1 MRRYSRAME
10 AVRLCYL
17 ITSICVV
24 TSASA
29 STVRGAFIHSASYKR
44 GAPPRTDNRLLAAVP
59 PLEDDTNVSI
69 NYDTTTI
76 ANHTFRL
83 PTSDHLETIQER
95 QVFHPLQSS
104 QVFCIST
111 HLCKWGHPQ
120 AFGFHP
126 TNGPKP
132 QAGLFRLSCPLLC
145 QAIDEYE
152 GEGGVRQMSDWLR
165 SKDIRDI
172 DEDWKRKGY
181 EKANEAQ
188 KNIRVELAKDDK
200 YKLISRMGDYNA
212 QRFLESGVAGIPS
225 DQTFNVKCIHA
236 HVADHLCRC
245 NSSND
250 GNIIGKEALKI
261 LEERGVPVLG
271 NDVCWQQCN
280 NHERQPSDW
289 KYIPKKNRQKLRSTR
304 QRRKERPSINVE
316 TDELDSKAKQ
326 YGYKSPSHSAS
337 FLKHLESVRSS
348 WPYDPN
354 DDESAIEGREKS
366 VPCTG
371 EPAIDPSRMLQD
383 ADWI

>member
-1 MRRYSRAME
+1 ME
-10 AVRLCYL
+10 VVRLCCYL
-17 ITSICVV
+17 ITYICVV

-29 STVRGAFIHSASYKR
+29 SVRVAFIHSASYKR
-44 GAPPRTDNRLLAAVP
+44 GAPPRTDNRLFIVP
-59 PLEDDTNVSI
+59 PLEAEDTDISI

-76 ANHTFRL
+76 ANHTLRL

-104 QVFCIST
+104 QVFSIST
-111 HLCKWGHPQ
+111 NLCKWGHPQ

-188 KNIRVELAKDDK
+188 ENIRVELAKDDK
-200 YKLISRMGDYNA
+200 DKLVSRMGDYNA

-236 HVADHLCRC
+236 HIADHLCRC
-245 NSSND
+245 NSSSD

-280 NHERQPSDW
+280 KKHESQPSDW

-326 YGYKSPSHSAS
+326 YGYKSPSHSES

-354 DDESAIEGREKS
+354 DDESAIEGSEKS
-366 VPCTG
+366 CVPCTG
-371 EPAIDPSRMLQD
+371 EPAIDPSRMLQNS
-383 ADWI
+383 DWI